1 MPSPSRFRLLTLC
14 AGFGLMA
21 SAQVSATPVT
31 SGLELWLDA
40 STISAGTTSVSTWA
54 DQSGNGRDATA
65 SGSATPT
72 YIASNAF
79 FSGRATVSFDGN
91 DFMSSALAS
100 SMGITGNSA
109 RTIFF
114 AFSQDSSASRNIL
127 GYGTNSGG
135 NLFDVAATGQR
146 IAGHFFGSPFVG
158 SGSSQSFTL
167 NQMTVGTALYDG
179 TNFQTYLHDDAF
191 SGLASSTAYALTTGD
206 SNFRIGGG
214 MYSSYNNFNGDIAEV
229 LVYSGALSAAD
240 RSAIDGYLRTKY
252 TTAAVA
258 EPGALALACL
268 GLLGVFAT
276 RRRESPERLKA

>member
-1 MPSPSRFRLLTLC
+1 MPLPSRSRLLAVC

-21 SAQVSATPVT
+21 AAQVSATPVM
-31 SGLELWLDA
+31 SGLQLWLDA

-54 DQSGNGRDATA
+54 DQSGNSRDATA
-65 SGSATPT
+65 SGSAMPT
-72 YIASNAF
+72 YTASNAL

-91 DFMSSALAS
+91 DFLSSALAS

-114 AFSQDSSASRNIL
+114 VFSQDSSASRNIL

-146 IAGHFFGSPFVG
+146 IAGHFYSSPFVG

-179 TNFQTYLHDDAF
+179 TNFETYLHDDAF
-191 SGLASSTAYALTTGD
+191 NGLASSTPYPLNTGD
-206 SNFRIGGG
+206 STFRIGGG
-214 MYSSYNNFNGDIAEV
+214 IYSGYNNFNGDLAEV
-229 LVYSGALSAAD
+229 LVYSGALSDAD
-240 RSAIDGYLRTKY
+240 RSAVDGYLRTKY
-252 TTAAVA
+252 TTAAVP
-258 EPGALALACL
+258 EPGALALAFL
-268 GLLGVFAT
+268 GLVGVFAT
-276 RRRESPERLKA
+276 RRRASAERLKA